1 MYHASFQ
8 SDRRLHTVQEHK
20 GLIAD
25 LQASSDQGMIITA
38 CKDTSAKVRWSC
50 DHWSGSHDFWSG
62 IFTFPCVTSDVV
74 QPCDL

>member
-38 CKDTSAKVRWSC
+38 CKDTSAKVR
-50 DHWSGSHDFWSG
+50 
-62 IFTFPCVTSDVV
+62 
-74 QPCDL
+74 